1 MRFGKTR
8 LLLLSIP
15 FLFLAQACGNS
26 ADSPASPAANSPSA
40 SSASSASAAP
50 ATSQAS
56 EAVPSESSEPVMTFD
71 TDTLKNTTGKTLIR
85 NITGDKSGA
94 YNATYA
100 IISKN
105 GTVAIADPYGLYHKD
120 KILKA
125 DIITVTHKH
134 SDHFDE
140 SFINASPDAK
150 VSVFQEDSFTVKDI
164 KVTSIPASHTPTYFE
179 GVPSDFIYVFEVDG
193 LRIAHFGDFGQDE
206 ITPEQLK
213 KLGKIDVV
221 LSRFSN
227 VSEYSASTASTVK
240 VLEQVKPKIAGP
252 THYEPE
258 IVKEIIDTSKLTD
271 KGEVTELAVD
281 RADLDAIKGTDFY
294 LFK

>member
-15 FLFLAQACGNS
+15 FLLLAQACGNS
-26 ADSPASPAANSPSA
+26 AESPASQAASSPSA
-40 SSASSASAAP
+40 TIAAPVSAAP
-50 ATSQAS
+50 EPAQAS
-56 EAVPSESSEPVMTFD
+56 EPAPSDSSEPELTFD
-71 TDTLKNTTGKTLIR
+71 ADTLSNTTGKTLIR
-85 NITGDKSGA
+85 NVTSDKSGA
-94 YNATYA
+94 YHASYA
-100 IISKN
+100 IVSKS
-105 GTVAIADPYGLYHKD
+105 GTVAIADPYGLYNKE

-140 SFINASPDAK
+140 SFVNASPEAK
-150 VSVFQEDSFTVKDI
+150 VSVFQEESFTVKDI
-164 KVTSIPASHTPTYFE
+164 TVTSIPASHTPTYFE

-193 LRIAHFGDFGQDE
+193 LRIAHFGDMGQDE
-206 ITPEQLK
+206 LTPDQLK
-213 KLGKIDVV
+213 KLGKIDIM

-227 VSEYSASTASTVK
+227 VSEYSASTASTLK
-240 VLEQVKPKIAGP
+240 ALELVKPKIASP

-258 IVKEIIDTSKLTD
+258 IVKEVIDTAKLND
-271 KGEVTELAVD
+271 KGEVAELAVD

-294 LFK
+294 LIN